1 METNFIYKGD
11 CMEYMSTLA
20 DCSVD
25 LIASDVP
32 YRTHRIGRGCGRGM
46 YKKEVVRTGKIF
58 SNNDIDIE
66 DYLSELY
73 RILKDGTHCYLMTN
87 NFNIIHF
94 LKVIDDSPFN
104 FVKNLIW
111 MKDNKITHTCSYMSQ
126 YEYIILL
133 SKGSARRVNDCGVSD
148 VLQYAN
154 KKDKKSD
161 GGNIHDSQ
169 KPIDL
174 FRMLIRQSSNEGDV
188 VFDPFMGS
196 GTTALACINEGR
208 RYIGCEIDE
217 EYHNVCMRRIKEE
230 TSKLTLF

>member
-1 METNFIYKGD
+1 METNYIYKGD

-25 LIASDVP
+25 LVASDVP
-32 YRTHRIGRGCGRGM
+32 YRLKNRGGHGTSGGM
-46 YKKEVVRTGKIF
+46 FKKRLVNSGQVF
-58 SNNDIDIE
+58 NNNDIDIE

-94 LKVIDDSPFN
+94 LKVIDDSPFH

-111 MKDNKITHTCSYMSQ
+111 MKDNKIMGNCYMSQ
-126 YEYIILL
+126 YEYIIMLR
-133 SKGSARRVNDCGVSD
+133 KGNRAVNDCGVSD
-148 VLQYAN
+148 VLQFAN

-196 GTTALACINEGR
+196 GTTALACIKEGR

-217 EYHNVCMRRIKEE
+217 EYHNLCMRRIKEE
-230 TSKLTLF
+230 ASKLTLF

>member
-1 METNFIYKGD
+1 METNYIYKGD

-25 LIASDVP
+25 LVASDVP
-32 YRTHRIGRGCGRGM
+32 YRLQSRGGYGTSGGM
-46 YKKEVVRTGKIF
+46 YKKRLVNSGKVF
-58 SNNDIDIE
+58 NNNDIDIE
-66 DYLSELY
+66 DYLYELY

-94 LKVIDDSPFN
+94 LKVIDDSPFH

-111 MKDNKITHTCSYMSQ
+111 MKDNKVMGTCYMSQ
-126 YEYIILL
+126 YEYIIMLR
-133 SKGSARRVNDCGVSD
+133 KGNRAVNDCGVSD

-154 KKDKKSD
+154 KKDKKLD

-169 KPIDL
+169 KPVDL

-196 GTTALACINEGR
+196 GTTALACIKEGR